1 MRSLAAVAVVVALVA
16 FSGCGGQSREPG
28 SRTDAFCKPAKARG
42 AAALTDDRGAIPA
55 NNIVPV
61 ASATGQFRTVLALT
75 ATISRAISPA
85 DVEKVARAASADRAK
100 AVSTALADL
109 QGLPA
114 KSRLTAMAIGVPADR
129 SAGAVA
135 ALYAAALL
143 RADVAVTTLPVA
155 DAGTALRQLGAGR
168 IGLVPLPLGA
178 VASAVGA
185 AKGPGE
191 LQARLQA
198 VSTAGVKHNVAIG
211 APTQVADQPVLA
223 LSPSV
228 ASSLSVHT
236 IAGLIELCGKK
247 GLVIG
252 ATEKVHDAATAF
264 TKTYGPPV
272 TTLKGTTALAALEAG
287 QVTAVLV
294 TAKELA
300 MARR

>member
-1 MRSLAAVAVVVALVA
+1 MRSLAAFAVVVTLVVC
-16 FSGCGGQSREPG
+16 SGCGGQNREPA
-28 SRTDAFCKPAKARG
+28 SRTDAFCKPAKAHG

-55 NNIVPV
+55 NNVVPV
-61 ASATGQFRTVLALT
+61 ATTTGQFRTVLALT

-85 DVEKVARAASADRAK
+85 DVEKVARATNATRAK
-100 AVSTALADL
+100 AVSAALADL
-109 QGLPA
+109 DGLPA
-114 KSRLTAMAIGVPADR
+114 KSRVKTMTVGVPADR

-143 RADVAVTTLPVA
+143 RADVAVTTRRVA
-155 DAGTALRQLGAGR
+155 DASTALRELGAGR
-168 IGLVPLPLGA
+168 IGLVPLALGS
-178 VASAVGA
+178 VAKAVGA
-185 AKGPGE
+185 PAGPGE

-198 VSTAGVKHNVAIG
+198 VSTAAMKHKVVIG

-236 IAGLIELCGKK
+236 IAGLIELCGRK

-252 ATEKVHDAATAF
+252 ATAKAHDAATAF
-264 TKTYGPPV
+264 TRTYGSPV
-272 TTLKGTTALAALEAG
+272 TPLKGTSALAALESG

-300 MARR
+300 MTRR